1 MSLYRGGDKWLH
13 AHFSLQQNQ
22 SFILFCS
29 ESCKWFW
36 QMLMNEKEQT
46 LIVVKYFDFSF
57 LWLDFAQN
65 RYSYHLPDIHPSNMY
80 SISQPEN
87 VQGYIMTKKMQ
98 SYTFCD
104 SDFIHT
110 HSTGAL
116 STASFCYTFSSPP
129 HFNGKCWL
137 SFLLLYPVSS

>member
-1 MSLYRGGDKWLH
+1 
-13 AHFSLQQNQ
+13 
-22 SFILFCS
+22 
-29 ESCKWFW
+29 
-36 QMLMNEKEQT
+36 MLMNEKEQT

-116 STASFCYTFSSPP
+116 STASFCYTFLVHHISMENADFPFYYSIPWA
-129 HFNGKCWL
+129 HKI
-137 SFLLLYPVSS
+137 